1 MSKSK
6 SRPPITYA
14 NTLDAKSIQKSSSKA
29 KPSKS
34 PESARPAFSGQTR
47 KTPQQ
52 KASHREQAVAPRA
65 EPKLQPKGMGEYG
78 VNWQAHASRLR
89 KAKKAVQIN
98 RTASKSFNRLKST
111 PSRGR

>member
-14 NTLDAKSIQKSSSKA
+14 NTLEAKPIQKRSPQA

-34 PESARPAFSGQTR
+34 PESARHAFSGKTR
-47 KTPQQ
+47 KTSQQ
-52 KASHREQAVAPRA
+52 KSSHHEQAVAPRTV
-65 EPKLQPKGMGEYG
+65 PKLQPKGMGEYG

-98 RTASKSFNRLKST
+98 RTASKSFNRSIT
-111 PSRGR
+111 DPSRGR

>member
-14 NTLDAKSIQKSSSKA
+14 NTLDAKSIQKSSSKT

-34 PESARPAFSGQTR
+34 PESARSAFSGKAR
-47 KTPQQ
+47 KTQQQ
-52 KASHREQAVAPRA
+52 KSSHREQAVAPRA
-65 EPKLQPKGMGEYG
+65 VPKLQPKGMGEYG

-89 KAKKAVQIN
+89 KAKKAAQIN
-98 RTASKSFNRLKST
+98 RTAKQAFTRSKTDPL
-111 PSRGR
+111 RGR